1 MKRFISAA
9 LCAAFTF
16 TLAGCAGQ
24 SADSTPATAAAAS
37 TEPQMG
43 RWVETAVDMGSEQLV
58 SHPTQLA
65 DGTIV
70 LYTAAVGETGI
81 DSYTRRTSTDG
92 GQTWTAEPASFDIPD
107 TVNNISLA
115 ADGTMALAAF
125 SDSEDGYKLSLYL
138 QAPGS
143 EPTAIEDD
151 SIAAYY
157 PNSVQFIGD
166 TLAYL
171 SDNDGGISLVKIDP
185 ANLNV
190 TTVPLPTEMANN
202 TVTFSQAGDQ
212 LIYMGY
218 DNNTADM
225 ILSSLDPNTGNA
237 TELLNPAPKAT
248 STQGITG
255 DADGAVYYSGEDGI
269 YRLAPGGTLPE
280 QVVPANGT
288 ALSIASN
295 YPMALLHTTEG
306 GFLVEVFGDSGS
318 SPQLYAYN
326 YDETLPT
333 HADTTLTFWTLSD
346 STTARTAVNLFKKA
360 NPDVDVDFQIAL
372 SDEEEDTDTA
382 RTDAL
387 TQLNTL
393 LLAGEGPDVLL
404 LDDTDYQTY
413 ASKGMLADMADAL
426 PMSDLQSNLVTP
438 FVTDGKVY
446 VLPARFSVPALC
458 GDTGTLD
465 GLTDLAAMQQAVLD
479 AAPRPDLASYSDE
492 YYTALPDEGKYALRL
507 TSGSDYAEFILP
519 TSANAILHDNVL
531 DADALTEVFTFV
543 QTTADYY
550 GIKNY
555 TNNDPGGV
563 TAQSYENSDMILIMP
578 TQDEYSTASHAKYG
592 WLDAETPYAVIAMAR
607 TTDILDSNAQ
617 AIPVDMIPL
626 PGLATGAYT
635 PKVLVGVNAN
645 SQHLDAAKQLA
656 ATFFSTDVQ
665 SQYCSD
671 GTTVRAD
678 CLQEKL
684 DAVKASVANS
694 KPGKVNGAYT
704 GDLDAFYAQCTTP
717 VTVPALLKTSFAD
730 HAQKLID
737 GSEDVAAA
745 TAGVQAD
752 LSLYLAEQQ

>member
-16 TLAGCAGQ
+16 TLAGCAGG
-24 SADSTPATAAAAS
+24 SADSTPATTTAAN
-37 TEPQMG
+37 TDTQMG
-43 RWVETAVDMGSEQLV
+43 RWIESAVDVGGEQLV
-58 SHPTQLA
+58 SRPAQLA

-70 LYTAAVGETGI
+70 FYTAKVGETGI

-92 GQTWTAEPASFDIPD
+92 GLTWAAEPATFDIPD
-107 TVNNISLA
+107 MVNSVSLA
-115 ADGTMALAAF
+115 ADGTMALSAYNE
-125 SDSEDGYKLSLYL
+125 SEDGYTMSLYL
-138 QAPGS
+138 QTPDG

-166 TLAYL
+166 TVAYL
-171 SDNDGGISLVKIDP
+171 SSNDGGISLVKIDS
-185 ANLNV
+185 ADLTV
-190 TTVPLPTEMANN
+190 TTVPLPADMADNV
-202 TVTFSQAGDQ
+202 VTFSQAGDQ

-218 DNNTADM
+218 VNNTADM
-225 ILSSLDPNTGNA
+225 VLSSLDPATGNA
-237 TELLNPAPKAT
+237 TELLNPAPHAA

-255 DADGAVYYSGEDGI
+255 DTDGAVYYSGDDGI

-280 QVVPANGT
+280 QVVPADGT
-288 ALSIASN
+288 ALSISSN
-295 YPMALLHTTEG
+295 YAMALLHTAEG
-306 GFLVEVFGDSGS
+306 GFLVELFGDGGS
-318 SPQLYAYN
+318 TPDLYLYT

-372 SDEEEDTDTA
+372 SDETEDTDTA

-387 TQLNTL
+387 TQLNTQ

-413 ASKGMLADMADAL
+413 ANKGMLADMADAL
-426 PMSDLQSNLVTP
+426 PMSDLQSNLVEP

-465 GLTDLAAMQQAVLD
+465 GLTDLTAMQQAVLD
-479 AAPRPDLASYSDE
+479 AAPRADIEPFSDE
-492 YYTALPDEGKYALRL
+492 YYTALPDSEKYALRL

-519 TSANAILHDNVL
+519 TSSGVILHDNAL
-531 DADALTEVFTFV
+531 DADALTEAFTFV

-555 TNNDPGGV
+555 ANTDPGYV
-563 TAQSYENSDMILIMP
+563 SSQSYENSDMIMIMP
-578 TQDEYSTASHAKYG
+578 TQDEYTTASHAKYG
-592 WLDAETPYAVIAMAR
+592 WLDVDTPFSVIAMAR
-607 TTDILDSNAQ
+607 TTDIMDVNAQ
-617 AIPVDMIPL
+617 AVPVDMIPL
-626 PGLATGAYT
+626 PGLATGSYT
-635 PKVLVGVNAN
+635 PKVLLAVNAN

-665 SQYCSD
+665 GQYCSD

-678 CLQEKL
+678 CLQDKL
-684 DAVKASVANS
+684 NAVKTMVAS
-694 KPGKVNGAYT
+694 GKAGQVTSAYT
-704 GDLDAFYAQCTTP
+704 GDLDAFYAQLTTP

-730 HAQKLID
+730 HAQKIID

-745 TAGVQAD
+745 TAGVQSD
-752 LSLYLAEQQ
+752 LALYLAEQQ

>member
-24 SADSTPATAAAAS
+24 PADSTHTTAAAAN
-37 TEPQMG
+37 TDTQMG
-43 RWVETAVDMGSEQLV
+43 RWIETAIDVGGEQLV
-58 SHPTQLA
+58 SRPTQLA

-70 LYTAAVGETGI
+70 FYTAKVGETGV

-92 GQTWTAEPASFDIPD
+92 GLTWTAEPAAFDIPD
-107 TVNNISLA
+107 MVNSVSLA
-115 ADGTMALAAF
+115 SDGTMALSAYNE
-125 SDSEDGYKLSLYL
+125 SEDGYTMSLYL
-138 QAPGS
+138 QTPGGM
-143 EPTAIEDD
+143 PTAIEDD
-151 SIAAYY
+151 SIATYY

-166 TLAYL
+166 TVAYL
-171 SDNDGGISLVKIDP
+171 SSNDGGISLVKINSAD
-185 ANLNV
+185 LTV
-190 TTVPLPTEMANN
+190 TTVPLPTEMVDNV
-202 TVTFSQAGDQ
+202 VTFSQAGDQ
-212 LIYMGY
+212 LIYMGFVS
-218 DNNTADM
+218 NTADM
-225 ILSSLDPNTGNA
+225 ALSSLDPTTGNA
-237 TELLNPAPKAT
+237 AELLNPAPHAAT
-248 STQGITG
+248 TQGITG
-255 DADGAVYYSGEDGI
+255 DADGAVYYSGDDGI

-280 QVVPANGT
+280 QVVPADGT

-295 YPMALLHTTEG
+295 YAVALLHTAEG
-306 GFLVEVFGDSGS
+306 GFLVELFGDGGS
-318 SPQLYAYN
+318 TPQLYLYT

-372 SDEEEDTDTA
+372 SEETEDTDTA

-387 TQLNTL
+387 TQLNTQ

-413 ASKGMLADMADAL
+413 ANKGMLADMADTL
-426 PMSDLQSNLVTP
+426 PMSDLQSNLVEP

-465 GLTDLAAMQQAVLD
+465 GLADLTAMQQAVLD
-479 AAPRPDLASYSDE
+479 AAPRADIEPFSDE
-492 YYTALPDEGKYALRL
+492 YYTPLPDSEKYALRL

-519 TSANAILHDNVL
+519 TSANVILHDNAL
-531 DADALTEVFTFV
+531 DADALTEAFTFV

-550 GIKNY
+550 DIKNY
-555 TNNDPGGV
+555 ANTDPGGV
-563 TAQSYENSDMILIMP
+563 TAQSYENSDVILIMP
-578 TQDEYSTASHAKYG
+578 TQDEYTTAGHAKYG
-592 WLDAETPYAVIAMAR
+592 WLDVDTPFSVIAMAR
-607 TTDILDSNAQ
+607 TTDALDANAETV
-617 AIPVDMIPL
+617 PVDMILL

-678 CLQEKL
+678 CLQDKL
-684 DAVKASVANS
+684 DAVKAMVAS
-694 KPGKVNGAYT
+694 GKAGKVTSAYT
-704 GDLDAFYAQCTTP
+704 GDLDAFYAQLTTP

-737 GSEDVAAA
+737 GSEDIAAA
-745 TAGVQAD
+745 TAGVQSD
-752 LSLYLAEQQ
+752 LALYLAEQQ

>member
-1 MKRFISAA
+1 MKRIISAA
-9 LCAAFTF
+9 LCAAVTF
-16 TLAGCAGQ
+16 TLAGCASQ
-24 SADSTPATAAAAS
+24 PTDSTPTTAVNS
-37 TEPQMG
+37 TDVQMG
-43 RWVETAVDMGSEQLV
+43 RWVENAVDVGGEQLV
-58 SHPTQLA
+58 SRPTQLS

-70 LYTAAVGETGI
+70 LYTAKVGETGI

-92 GQTWTAEPASFDIPD
+92 GLTWTAEPVSFDIPD
-107 TVNNISLA
+107 TVNTVSLA
-115 ADGTMALAAF
+115 ADGTMALAAYNE
-125 SDSEDGYKLSLYL
+125 SEDSYTLSLYL
-138 QAPGS
+138 QAPGG

-151 SIAAYY
+151 SIATYY

-171 SDNDGGISLVKIDP
+171 SDTDGGMSLIKINST
-185 ANLNV
+185 NLTV
-190 TTVPLPTEMANN
+190 TTVPLPADTANN
-202 TVTFSQAGDQ
+202 VVTFSQAGDQ

-218 DNNTADM
+218 NNNTADM
-225 ILSSLDPNTGNA
+225 VLSSLDPTTGNA

-280 QVVPANGT
+280 QVVPAEGT
-288 ALSIASN
+288 ALSISSN
-295 YPMALLHTTEG
+295 YPMALLHTAEG

-318 SPQLYAYN
+318 APQLYAYN

-372 SDEEEDTDTA
+372 SYEVEDMDAA

-387 TQLNTL
+387 TQLNTQ

-413 ASKGMLADMADAL
+413 VNKGMLADMADAL
-426 PMSDLQSNLVTP
+426 PMAGMQSNLVNP
-438 FVTDGKVY
+438 FVSDGKVY

-479 AAPRPDLASYSDE
+479 AAPRPDLDSYSDE
-492 YYTALPDEGKYALRL
+492 YYTPLSDDEKYALSL
-507 TSGSDYAEFILP
+507 TSGNDYAEFILP
-519 TSANAILHDNVL
+519 TSANVILRDGTL
-531 DADALTEVFTFV
+531 DADALNEAFTFV

-555 TNNDPGGV
+555 ENTDPGGV
-563 TAQSYENSDMILIMP
+563 SAQSYEDSDMILIMP
-578 TQDEYSTASHAKYG
+578 TQDEYSSCSRAKYG
-592 WLDAETPYAVIAMAR
+592 WLDVNTPYAVIAMAR
-607 TTDILDSNAQ
+607 TGDIMDVNAQ
-617 AIPVDMIPL
+617 AVPVDMIQL
-626 PGLATGAYT
+626 PGLTSGAYT

-684 DAVKASVANS
+684 NAVKASVANS
-694 KPGKVNGAYT
+694 KPGKVDGAYT
-704 GDLDAFYAQCTTP
+704 GDLDAFYAQLTTP
-717 VTVPALLKTSFAD
+717 VTVPTLLKTSFAD
-730 HAQKLID
+730 HAQKIID

-745 TAGVQAD
+745 TAGVQSD
-752 LSLYLAEQQ
+752 LALYLAEQQ

>member
-16 TLAGCAGQ
+16 TLAGCAGNPT
-24 SADSTPATAAAAS
+24 DSTPTTATAAN

-43 RWVETAVDMGSEQLV
+43 RWVETFINVGSEQLV
-58 SHPTQLA
+58 SRPTQLA

-70 LYTAAVGETGI
+70 LYTAKVGETGI

-92 GQTWTAEPASFDIPD
+92 GLTWTAEPVTFDIPD
-107 TVNNISLA
+107 MVNHVSLA
-115 ADGTMALAAF
+115 ADGTMALAAYNE
-125 SDSEDGYKLSLYL
+125 SEDSYTMSLYL
-138 QAPGS
+138 QAPGG

-151 SIAAYY
+151 SIATYY

-166 TLAYL
+166 TVAYL

-185 ANLNV
+185 TDLSV
-190 TTVPLPTEMANN
+190 TTVPLPAEMADNV
-202 TVTFSQAGDQ
+202 VTFSQAGDQ

-218 DNNTADM
+218 DGNTAAM
-225 ILSSLDPNTGNA
+225 ILYGLDPNTGSA

-280 QVVPANGT
+280 QVVPADGT

-295 YPMALLHTTEG
+295 YPMALLHTAEG
-306 GFLVEVFGDSGS
+306 GFLVEVFGDGGTA
-318 SPQLYAYN
+318 PQMYAYN

-387 TQLNTL
+387 TQLNTQ

-426 PMSDLQSNLVTP
+426 PMSDLQSNLVEP

-479 AAPRPDLASYSDE
+479 AAPRPDLDTYSDE
-492 YYTALPDEGKYALRL
+492 YYTALPDDEKYALRL

-519 TSANAILHDNVL
+519 TSANAILHDNAL
-531 DADALTEVFTFV
+531 DADALTEAFTFV

-555 TNNDPGGV
+555 ENNDPGGV
-563 TAQSYENSDMILIMP
+563 TAQSYDNSDMILIMP

-592 WLDAETPYAVIAMAR
+592 WMDVDTPFSVVAMAR
-607 TTDILDSNAQ
+607 TGDIMDVNTQ
-617 AIPVDMIPL
+617 AVPVDMIQL
-626 PGLATGAYT
+626 PGLTSGAYT

-656 ATFFSTDVQ
+656 ATFFSADVQ

-678 CLQEKL
+678 CLRDKL
-684 DAVKASVANS
+684 DAVKAMVANA
-694 KPGKVNGAYT
+694 KPGNISGAYT
-704 GDLDAFYAQCTTP
+704 GDLDTFYAQLTTP
-717 VTVPALLKTSFAD
+717 VTVPTLLKTSFAA

-745 TAGVQAD
+745 TAGVQSD
-752 LSLYLAEQQ
+752 LALYLAEQQ

>member
-16 TLAGCAGQ
+16 TLAGCAGGA
-24 SADSTPATAAAAS
+24 ADSTPTTATAAN
-37 TEPQMG
+37 TDTQMG
-43 RWVETAVDMGSEQLV
+43 RWVETAIDVGSEQLV
-58 SHPTQLA
+58 SRPTQLA

-70 LYTAAVGETGI
+70 LYTAQVGENGI

-92 GQTWTAEPASFDIPD
+92 GLTWTAEPATFDIPD
-107 TVNNISLA
+107 MVNSVSLA
-115 ADGTMALAAF
+115 ADGTMALAAY
-125 SDSEDGYKLSLYL
+125 SESEDSYSMSLYL
-138 QAPGS
+138 QKLDG

-151 SIAAYY
+151 SIATYY

-166 TLAYL
+166 TVAYL
-171 SDNDGGISLVKIDP
+171 SSNDGGISLVKINSAD
-185 ANLNV
+185 LTV
-190 TTVPLPTEMANN
+190 TTVPLPADMADNV
-202 TVTFSQAGDQ
+202 VTFSQAGDR

-218 DNNTADM
+218 VNNTADM
-225 ILSSLDPNTGNA
+225 VLSSLAPTTGNA
-237 TELLNPAPKAT
+237 TELLNPAPHAA

-255 DADGAVYYSGEDGI
+255 DADGAVYYSGDDGI

-280 QVVPANGT
+280 QVVPADGT

-295 YPMALLHTTEG
+295 YAMALLHTAEG

-318 SPQLYAYN
+318 TPQLYLYT

-372 SDEEEDTDTA
+372 SEETEDTDAA

-387 TQLNTL
+387 TQLNTQ

-413 ASKGMLADMADAL
+413 ANKGMLADMADTL
-426 PMSDLQSNLVTP
+426 PMSDLQSNLVEP

-465 GLTDLAAMQQAVLD
+465 GLTDLTAMQQAVLD
-479 AAPRPDLASYSDE
+479 AAPRPDLATYSDE
-492 YYTALPDEGKYALRL
+492 YYTALPDEEKYALRL

-519 TSANAILHDNVL
+519 TGANVILHDNAL
-531 DADALTEVFTFV
+531 DADALTEAFTFV

-555 TNNDPGGV
+555 QNTDPGGV
-563 TAQSYENSDMILIMP
+563 SAQSYDNSDMILIMS
-578 TQDEYSTASHAKYG
+578 TQDEYTTASHAKYG
-592 WLDAETPYAVIAMAR
+592 WLDVETPFSVIAMAR
-607 TTDILDSNAQ
+607 TTDIMDPSAR
-617 AIPVDMIPL
+617 AVPVDMIPL
-626 PGLATGAYT
+626 PGLATGSYT

-678 CLQEKL
+678 CLQDKL
-684 DAVKASVANS
+684 NAVKTTVASA

-704 GDLDAFYAQCTTP
+704 GDLDAFYAQLTTP

-745 TAGVQAD
+745 TAGVQSD
-752 LSLYLAEQQ
+752 LALYLAEQQ

>member
-16 TLAGCAGQ
+16 TLAGCAAQ
-24 SADSTPATAAAAS
+24 PADSTPATATAAN

-125 SDSEDGYKLSLYL
+125 SNGEEGYKLSLYL

-151 SIAAYY
+151 SIATYY

-255 DADGAVYYSGEDGI
+255 DVDGAVYYCGEDGI

-288 ALSIASN
+288 ALSISSN
-295 YPMALLHTTEG
+295 YPMALLHTAEG

-372 SDEEEDTDTA
+372 SDEEEDTDAA

-387 TQLNTL
+387 TQLNTQ

-413 ASKGMLADMADAL
+413 ANKGMLADMADAL

-479 AAPRPDLASYSDE
+479 AAPRPDLDSYSDE
-492 YYTALPDEGKYALRL
+492 YYTALPDEEKYALRL

-519 TSANAILHDNVL
+519 TSANAILHDNAL
-531 DADALTEVFTFV
+531 DADALTEAFTFV

-555 TNNDPGGV
+555 TNTDPGGV
-563 TAQSYENSDMILIMP
+563 IAQSYENSDMILIMP

-607 TTDILDSNAQ
+607 TGDIMDPNAQ
-617 AIPVDMIPL
+617 AVPVDMIPL

-678 CLQEKL
+678 CLQEKI

-704 GDLDAFYAQCTTP
+704 GDLDAFYARCTTP

-752 LSLYLAEQQ
+752 LALYLAEQQ